1 VRTVHPADADE
12 AARCLS
18 DAARAGERIRIEGS
32 GTKRDWNRAV
42 PDADVVLGTR
52 GLNREIT
59 HRHGDLTATIEAGVA
74 LSDANRALGA
84 HRQWIPLDPPWSD
97 RATVGGIVA
106 TNDAGPRRHRFG
118 APRDLIIGIEIARVD
133 GARARAGGIVVK
145 NVAGYDLARMLTGS
159 FGSLGLILNATFKLY
174 PLASASRTAI
184 AELPTHAAA
193 ATLVKTLNASQLT
206 PTAVELET
214 GPLRILVRFESTER
228 AAEHQAGAAIELM
241 RQTAD
246 RAEVVAGPVERQ
258 IWESHA
264 ARPWAGEGVV
274 LKVTC
279 LPSRVPFVLDSLAGS
294 ADPSRWEAV
303 GRCGLGVLLVRLDVD
318 TMTAAQLIAR
328 LRLAFGAG
336 EGTVAI
342 RRAPADLDALVAST
356 PFGDAAD
363 VMQAVKRAFDPAGVL
378 PPFV

>member
-1 VRTVHPADADE
+1 ML
-12 AARCLS
+12 AAR
-18 DAARAGERIRIEGS
+18 G
-32 GTKRDWNRAV
+32 
-42 PDADVVLGTR
+42 
-52 GLNREIT
+52 
-59 HRHGDLTATIEAGVA
+59 
-74 LSDANRALGA
+74 
-84 HRQWIPLDPPWSD
+84 QWIPLDPPWSD

-159 FGSLGLILNATFKLY
+159 FGSLGLILTATFKLY
-174 PLASASRTAI
+174 PLAAASRTVI
-184 AELPTHAAA
+184 ADLPTHAAA
-193 ATLVKTLNASQLT
+193 GMLAKTLNASQLT
-206 PTAVELET
+206 PTAVELAT
-214 GPLRILVRFESTER
+214 SPLRMLVRFESTER

-258 IWESHA
+258 IWDSHA
-264 ARPWAGEGVV
+264 TRPWAGNGVV

-318 TMTAAQLIAR
+318 TMTAAHFVTR
-328 LRLAFGAG
+328 LRLAFGPG

-342 RRAPADLDALVAST
+342 RRAPADLDALVPSL

-363 VMQAVKRAFDPAGVL
+363 VMQAVKRAFDPTGVL
-378 PPFV
+378 PAFV

>member
-1 VRTVHPADADE
+1 VRTVQPADANE
-12 AARCLS
+12 AGRCLS
-18 DAARAGERIRIEGS
+18 ESARAGERIRIEGS
-32 GTKRDWNRAV
+32 GTKRDWNRAA
-42 PDADVVLGTR
+42 PDADVVLRTR

-74 LSDANRALGA
+74 LGEANRVLAA
-84 HRQWIPLDPPWSD
+84 HRQWIPLDPSWSD

-106 TNDAGPRRHRFG
+106 TNDAGPRRHHFG

-133 GARARAGGIVVK
+133 GTRARAGGIVVK

-159 FGSLGLILNATFKLY
+159 FGSLCLILTATFKLS
-174 PLASASRTAI
+174 PLAAASRTVI
-184 AELPTHAAA
+184 ADLPTHGAAGM
-193 ATLVKTLNASQLT
+193 LVKTLNGSQLA

-214 GPLRILVRFESTER
+214 GPLRVLVRFESTER
-228 AAEHQAGAAIELM
+228 VAEHQARAAIELM
-241 RQTAD
+241 RQTVA

-264 ARPWAGEGVV
+264 ARPWAGDGVV

-318 TMTAAQLIAR
+318 TITAARFIAR
-328 LRLAFGAG
+328 LRLAFGPG
-336 EGTVAI
+336 EGTVAV
-342 RRAPADLDALVAST
+342 RRAPADLDALVPSMT
-356 PFGDAAD
+356 FGDAAD
-363 VMQAVKRAFDPAGVL
+363 VTHAVKRAFDPAGVL
-378 PPFV
+378 PGIV

>member
-1 VRTVHPADADE
+1 VRTVQPVDANEAGRCLAE
-12 AARCLS
+12 AAC
-18 DAARAGERIRIEGS
+18 AGERIRIEGS
-32 GTKRDWNRAV
+32 GTKRDWNRAA
-42 PDADVVLGTR
+42 PDADVVLRTR

-74 LSDANRALGA
+74 LDEANRVLAA

-106 TNDAGPRRHRFG
+106 TNDAGPRRHHFG

-159 FGSLGLILNATFKLY
+159 FGSLCLILNATFKLY
-174 PLASASRTAI
+174 PLAAASRTVI
-184 AELPTHAAA
+184 ADLPTHAAA
-193 ATLVKTLNASQLT
+193 GVLVKALNGSQFA

-214 GPLRILVRFESTER
+214 GPLRVLVRFESTER
-228 AAEHQAGAAIELM
+228 AAEHQARAAIELM
-241 RQTAD
+241 RQTVD

-264 ARPWAGEGVV
+264 ARPWAGDGVV

-303 GRCGLGVLLVRLDVD
+303 GGSGLGVLLVRLDVD
-318 TMTAAQLIAR
+318 TITAAQFIAR
-328 LRLAFGAG
+328 LRLAFGPG
-336 EGTVAI
+336 EGTVAV
-342 RRAPADLDALVAST
+342 RRAPADLDALVPSMT
-356 PFGDAAD
+356 FGDAVD
-363 VMQAVKRAFDPAGVL
+363 VMHAVKRAFDPAGVL
-378 PPFV
+378 PGIV